1 MDNEQVRGIANYR
14 WISGTIGSSGQPS
27 EVELQAVARSG
38 YQVVINLGLL
48 GESYS
53 LSDERGVVAALGL
66 EYVHIPVVWEQP
78 TQDDLERFFLAMD
91 AHEGKKVFVHCAANM
106 RVSAFLAL
114 YRVVRLGWP
123 VEQAFREVRSMQFPA
138 VWLEFMDAMLV
149 RYAGSIGES
158 SMSRQKQSQAR
169 LGGR

>member
-1 MDNEQVRGIANYR
+1 MDSEQVQGIANYR
-14 WISGTIGSSGQPS
+14 WVSETVGSSGQPS
-27 EVELQAVARSG
+27 EAELEAVARSG

-48 GESYS
+48 GEPYS
-53 LSDERGVVAALGL
+53 LPDERGVVAALGL

-78 TQDDLERFFLAMD
+78 TQDDLEQFFAAMD

-123 VEQAFREVRSMQFPA
+123 VEQAFREVRSMQFPE

-149 RYAGSIGES
+149 RYTGSTGKV
-158 SMSRQKQSQAR
+158 RQR
-169 LGGR
+169 